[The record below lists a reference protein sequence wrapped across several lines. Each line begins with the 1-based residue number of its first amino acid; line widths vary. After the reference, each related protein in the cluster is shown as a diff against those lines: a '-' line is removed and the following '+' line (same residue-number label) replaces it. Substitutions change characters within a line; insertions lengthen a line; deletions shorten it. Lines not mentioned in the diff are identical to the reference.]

1 MPGKFGRPNASSCM
15 SDQKAYALA
24 QTLFRILVAP
34 VSWVSELQAIAFLCV
49 LEDGKMAP
57 HLG

>member
-1 MPGKFGRPNASSCM
+1 M